1 MNQFVSI
8 RRKVWCLCTGNR
20 SSGFRWNPGKRMWE
34 SWVKEETQKCGNQW
48 ATPSLDFSLEGPQF
62 PGKTAG
68 DFIKFEEWKKKW
80 LLQAKWKY
88 LNAAKFMRKDSSITN
103 SHLQWCLSSTHYYC
117 FKNLWLQ
124 SLIVKLA
131 SLTVLRSHII
141 GSKRHPVHFK
151 WAVNTLGCIYSD
163 S

>member
-1 MNQFVSI
+1 MSI

-20 SSGFRWNPGKRMWE
+20 GSGFRWNLGKRIWE
-34 SWVKEETQKCGNQW
+34 SWVKEETQSVEINDLLQAW
-48 ATPSLDFSLEGPQF
+48 SSLWKYHSSQERRQKTSLSLKSER
-62 PGKTAG
+62 
-68 DFIKFEEWKKKW
+68 KW

-88 LNAAKFMRKDSSITN
+88 LNAANFMRKDSSIAN

-117 FKNLWLQ
+117 FKNLLLQ

-131 SLTVLRSHII
+131 SLTVLGSHII
-141 GSKRHPVHFK
+141 DSKRHPVHFK